1 MFLCGAQDA
10 RFLTLTSTLP
20 HYAIAAVTSV
30 FFQAIQQLKA
40 ERASQ
45 GIRGDGYAFVS
56 HLTPTQQLTLAR
68 LVGLKCKLLS
78 MLSAGD
84 C

>member
-1 MFLCGAQDA
+1 MRCSGCKVSDIDVHITALRHFSSHKC
-10 RFLTLTSTLP
+10 
-20 HYAIAAVTSV
+20 VC
-30 FFQAIQQLKA
+30 QAIQQLKA